1 MFFDGVGKRLFVLII
16 DGAVRGQL
24 ALNGVDALNQP
35 LDLAFGQPVSSGS
48 GSGVMSSSLLEY
60 ECER

>member
-1 MFFDGVGKRLFVLII
+1 MLFGGVRKRFFVLII
-16 DGAVRGQL
+16 DRAVRGQL
-24 ALNGVDALNQP
+24 ALYGVDP
-35 LDLAFGQPVSSGS
+35 LDEPLNFAFRTAVSSGS